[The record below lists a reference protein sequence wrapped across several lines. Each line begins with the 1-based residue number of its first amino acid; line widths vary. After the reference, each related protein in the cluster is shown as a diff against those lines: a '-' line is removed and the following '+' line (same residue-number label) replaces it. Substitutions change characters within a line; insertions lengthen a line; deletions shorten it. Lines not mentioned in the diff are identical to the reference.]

1 MAKIN
6 VRSPYYVY
14 LNETLLTFATL
25 KVWIYTGTQ
34 TTSRPTLETYNLS
47 ALAVNNTVNF
57 EIAELVR
64 DYITYNADDY
74 ETEIV
79 WVDYEITKIVAG
91 TETTLSIVQNKGFY
105 GYGYFEQ
112 GVNPQNDSGLLQS
125 NLTIVKLDD
134 APVYLPVDTSKVSNV
149 YFYSNGEQLYE
160 KNFSVTTGSS
170 TQIQYVTNTINPA
183 DEFEERVLNDG
194 GTFEGSLCLNQF
206 LDSTAL
212 FPVDTIYV
220 NSIDGSVDLIKVNN
234 IDECKYEPY
243 KLSFINKFGA
253 LQDIWFFKRSNK
265 QLSTKKEDFKR
276 NTLVSNSYA
285 VDKHQQKNLFKMGT
299 EKMDLN
305 TGFYPEAYN
314 EVFRQMQL
322 SEDCWIEI
330 DGNVLPVNVTDS
342 SFSYKT
348 SLNDKLINYTIKIDF
363 AFDTINNIR

>member
-14 LNETLLTFATL
+14 YNLNNLESATL
-25 KVWIYTGTQ
+25 SLWIYTGTQ
-34 TTSRPTLETYNLS
+34 TTSRPVNATYVLS
-47 ALAVNNTVNF
+47 ASAVNFTVNF

-64 DYITYNADDY
+64 DYMTYNADDY

-79 WVDYEITKIVAG
+79 WVDYQIRRTVRGISGFLPLVE
-91 TETTLSIVQNKGFY
+91 NKAFY
-105 GYGYFEQ
+105 GYGYFQ
-112 GVNPQNDSGLLQS
+112 DGVNPQNDSGLLQS
-125 NLTIVKLDD
+125 NLTVVKLDD

-220 NSIDGSVDLIKVNN
+220 NSIDGSVDLIKVDN
-234 IDECKYEPY
+234 IEECKYEPY

-265 QLSTKKEDFKR
+265 QLSTKAEDFKR
-276 NTLVSNSYA
+276 NTLVANSYA
-285 VDKHQQKNLFKMGT
+285 VDKHQTKNLYKMGA

-305 TGFYPEAYN
+305 TGFYPEEYN

-330 DGNVLPVNVTDS
+330 DNVVLPVNVTDS